1 MEISGQGKLAQ
12 GVLKRSQSI
21 TRIAAREI
29 NHWCKNFCLVSMVTA
44 ALPQNLLITGQLGG
58 FTASLLLCSSCQ
70 HAPWISY
77 FASPPPY
84 THYTNDRPVFFFSI
98 HMLHTAD
105 CLSFWIIVVARTV
118 PILGDGSSVSLC
130 WRVPHPLSYSLHL
143 AASTPLLNAICFPP
157 VLIKPLYPHAS
168 LCSDAVLFNSQY
180 PVVFSNTCF
189 SIPFPYVCYI
199 LTVCCNTNSRQ

>member
-1 MEISGQGKLAQ
+1 MSGFHGDSSFTPKPLNHRSAR
-12 GVLKRSQSI
+12 GVHSFP
-21 TRIAAREI
+21 T
-29 NHWCKNFCLVSMVTA
+29 
-44 ALPQNLLITGQLGG
+44 
-58 FTASLLLCSSCQ
+58 SLLFLPTCSLNFIFC
-70 HAPWISY
+70 
-77 FASPPPY
+77 FTPPY